1 MEKLVMPDY
10 YEIHIPQMSSEAN
23 LQLADPSLVNYY
35 SDLENRIYW
44 LNDEIS
50 SCTFDLVQYITRW
63 NREDKDVP
71 IEQRKP
77 IRLIIDCAGG
87 ALSVSE
93 TVSNIIKMSKTPVY
107 GIALG
112 YVASGASVIYLSCH
126 KRYALPN
133 SVFVLHKGS
142 CSGVSGTYDEIV
154 SFARDY
160 EKQIEM
166 LIRFY
171 INYTNY
177 TEEEIEEN
185 IQTDWYIRIEEAL
198 EKGIVDEV
206 ITDIDILC

>member
-1 MEKLVMPDY
+1 MSDCF
-10 YEIHIPQMSSEAN
+10 EIQLPSIPNGAN
-23 LQLADPSLVNYY
+23 LQLADPSLINYY

-50 SCTFDLVQYITRW
+50 NYTFDLLQYITRW
-63 NREDKDVP
+63 NREDKGLPV
-71 IEQRKP
+71 ETRKP
-77 IRLIIDCAGG
+77 IRIIIDCAGG

-93 TVSNIIKMSKTPVY
+93 TLSNVIKMSKTPVY

-112 YVASGASVIYLSCH
+112 FVASGASVIYLSCH
-126 KRYALPN
+126 KKFALPN

-166 LIRFY
+166 LMEFY
-171 INYTNY
+171 IEHTKY

-185 IQTDWYIRIEEAL
+185 IQTDWYIRMDEAI
-198 EKGIVDEV
+198 EKGLVDEM

>member
-1 MEKLVMPDY
+1 
-10 YEIHIPQMSSEAN
+10 
-23 LQLADPSLVNYY
+23 
-35 SDLENRIYW
+35 

-50 SCTFDLVQYITRW
+50 NYTFDLLQYITRW
-63 NREDKDVP
+63 NREDKGLP
-71 IEQRKP
+71 TNKRKP
-77 IRLIIDCAGG
+77 IRIIIDCAGG

-93 TVSNIIKMSKTPVY
+93 TLSNIIKMSKTPIY

-112 YVASGASVIYLSCH
+112 FVASGASVIYLSCH
-126 KRYALPN
+126 KKFALPN

-166 LIRFY
+166 LMEFY
-171 INYTNY
+171 IEHTKY

-185 IQTDWYIRIEEAL
+185 IQTDWYIRMDEAI
-198 EKGIVDEV
+198 EKGLVDEM